1 MTGQYNSE
9 LIDHFRNPRN
19 MREMD
24 DADISATVGNSHCGD
39 VMTMFLKF
47 DADKIS
53 DATFQSY
60 GCGPCIALS
69 SIVTEKVKGM
79 KTDDAYALTISQF
92 TDKYTELPNNKKH
105 CTGLVI
111 VALKKAID
119 IYREEK
125 GRN

>member
-1 MTGQYNSE
+1 MVQQYSSE
-9 LIDHFRNPRN
+9 LIDHFKNPRN
-19 MREMD
+19 LGEMA
-24 DADISATVGNSHCGD
+24 DADVSATVGNSVCGD

-47 DADKIS
+47 DGNNIAKAS
-53 DATFQSY
+53 FQSY

-69 SIVTEKVKGM
+69 SIVTEKITGM
-79 KTDDAYALTISQF
+79 SIKEAYALDIKQF
-92 TDKYTELPNNKKH
+92 TDKYPEIPKNKKH

-125 GRN
+125 RR